1 MHPEHV
7 IACAKAGKHVVVEK
21 PMALRLQD
29 ADDMIRACDE
39 AGVKLFVVKQN
50 RFNVPVVKAREALE
64 AGRFGRLVLG
74 TVRVRWC
81 RDQAYYDQDDWRGT
95 WAYDGG
101 VLTNQASHHVD
112 MLEWFFGDVVSVH
125 ARAITALAKIE
136 TEDTAV
142 ATLKFR
148 NGALGI
154 IEATTAARPTDLEGS
169 LSILG
174 EKGTVEIAG
183 FAVNQIRHWR
193 FVDEL
198 PSDKDVIEKFSVNP
212 PNVYGFGHQAYY
224 QHVIDCLI
232 NQRAAL
238 VDGLEGRKSLELIS
252 ALYELIETGQEVP
265 LRFTPAAEPAWGG
278 CREPAGTRSRS
289 ACATSNSARG
299 SRSSSP
305 AISTAA
311 RSATIALSGRS
322 PRSRRASRIGARTRV
337 QSHAFICELVTIGE
351 DCFVGHGV
359 MFINDTFSTGGPA
372 RRAQGV
378 VARDRDRQSRF
389 DRLERHHHAGADR
402 RRCRDRRGR
411 GGDQGHH
418 RRRDLC
424 GQSGAPA
431 RAQMSASPV
440 SEWID
445 RCRYLL
451 RICSCSTRRSRARS
465 TVRSPP
471 SSATTRSFAGPM
483 SMRSSGS
490 SQPRWMSSIA
500 CPAPTAPT
508 RCISPWPRWR

>member
-1 MHPEHV
+1 MIKFGVLGCGRIAKRHSELLGGNHVDQASLVAVCDPIRARADAIASRFAVSAYYDADEFLGRKDIDAVAVLTPSGMHPAHV
-7 IACAKAGKHVVVEK
+7 IACARAGKHVVVEK

-64 AGRFGRLVLG
+64 AGRFGRLILG

-95 WAYDGG
+95 WAFDGG

-125 ARAITALAKIE
+125 ARAVTALAKIE

-193 FVDEL
+193 FIEEF
-198 PSDKDVIEKFSVNP
+198 PSDKEVIEKFSVNP

-224 QHVIDCLI
+224 QHVVDCLI
-232 NQRAAL
+232 NKGAAL

-252 ALYELIETGQEVP
+252 ALYESIETGEEVA
-265 LRFTPAAEPAWGG
+265 LRFAP
-278 CREPAGTRSRS
+278 RLSRL
-289 ACATSNSARG
+289 G
-299 SRSSSP
+299 V
-305 AISTAA
+305 
-311 RSATIALSGRS
+311 LS
-322 PRSRRASRIGARTRV
+322 
-337 QSHAFICELVTIGE
+337 
-351 DCFVGHGV
+351 
-359 MFINDTFSTGGPA
+359 
-372 RRAQGV
+372 
-378 VARDRDRQSRF
+378 
-389 DRLERHHHAGADR
+389 
-402 RRCRDRRGR
+402 
-411 GGDQGHH
+411 
-418 RRRDLC
+418 
-424 GQSGAPA
+424 
-431 RAQMSASPV
+431 
-440 SEWID
+440 
-445 RCRYLL
+445 
-451 RICSCSTRRSRARS
+451 
-465 TVRSPP
+465 
-471 SSATTRSFAGPM
+471 
-483 SMRSSGS
+483 
-490 SQPRWMSSIA
+490 
-500 CPAPTAPT
+500 
-508 RCISPWPRWR
+508 